1 VCCNRSGRD
10 ARNFKEIITKLTG
23 GIMRK
28 MFGIVCTVAVLM
40 LLSGCGEQ
48 LASEAQKAADL
59 IAKEA
64 SKTASKTIDE
74 FKNDTLKQLK
84 EMRGEG
90 DKGEADEKTGGK
102 PDETTDGKTAS
113 KPD

>member
-1 VCCNRSGRD
+1 
-10 ARNFKEIITKLTG
+10 
-23 GIMRK
+23 MRK
-28 MFGIVCTVAVLM
+28 IFGIVCSVAVLM

-64 SKTASKTIDE
+64 SKTATKTIDD
-74 FKNDTLKQLK
+74 FKNETLSQLK

-90 DKGEADEKTGGK
+90 NKGEADEKTENK
-102 PDETTDGKTAS
+102 PDEITDGKTAS
-113 KPD
+113 QSN